1 MSSRCKDFR
10 GPPSNPICGLMR
22 PAGALSVWA
31 YELPVNT
38 PKRSEKAWERLHEP
52 DAPSGKSS
60 TMVQSPVNSA
70 RLVNSYTRPY
80 VRSKEREA
88 DSHQASLLRSQG
100 TEDPPFLPI
109 CFQLSNPFRPMI
121 PSNYSAITRTGKFY
135 SSSRCLPQNQR
146 TVPWP
151 DRVPHPFENA

>member
-1 MSSRCKDFR
+1 MPSPSKDSEDLPRIRYVPDETGRCPIEC
-10 GPPSNPICGLMR
+10 GPMK
-22 PAGALSVWA
+22 
-31 YELPVNT
+31 LPVNT

-52 DAPSGKSS
+52 MRPPVSHHNGSESVKS
-60 TMVQSPVNSA
+60 A
-70 RLVNSYTRPY
+70 WLVKSYTRPY

-88 DSHQASLLRSQG
+88 DSPQASLLRSQG